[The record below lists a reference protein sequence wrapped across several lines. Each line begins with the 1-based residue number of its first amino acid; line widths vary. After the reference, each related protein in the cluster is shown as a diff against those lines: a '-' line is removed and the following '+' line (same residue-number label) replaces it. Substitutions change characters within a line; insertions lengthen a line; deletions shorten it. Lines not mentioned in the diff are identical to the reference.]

1 MKNLGQF
8 IPKSEQ
14 GFTLVE
20 VLVALVVTS
29 FLVAIIL
36 DGSVS
41 AKMRQTNQ
49 ALQADALFLAKSNI
63 DNLRDRTGE
72 PASTDGKS
80 NKLQWVLEETEVAR
94 GPRGAF
100 ILVEAT
106 IKAGNEDKPELITL
120 KKRYLKSLIIQ

>member
-1 MKNLGQF
+1 MKTLGEF
-8 IPKSEQ
+8 IPKSDQ

-41 AKMRQTNQ
+41 AKMRQSNQ

-63 DNLRDRTGE
+63 DNLRDSTGE

-80 NKLQWVLEETEVAR
+80 NKLQWVLQETEIAR

-106 IKAGNEDKPELITL
+106 IKAGSEDKPELITL
-120 KKRYLKSLIIQ
+120 KKRYLKSLILQ

>member
-1 MKNLGQF
+1 MKKPGEF

-14 GFTLVE
+14 GFTLIE

-41 AKMRQTNQ
+41 AKMRQSNQ

-72 PASTDGKS
+72 PASIKGKS
-80 NKLQWVLEETEVAR
+80 NKLQWVLQETEVAR

-106 IKAGNEDKPELITL
+106 IKAGSEDKPELITL
-120 KKRYLKSLIIQ
+120 KKRYLKSLIAQ